1 MRCVSQ
7 MFAVA
12 VLLCLQAVAADLPA
26 WTDDSSVVLRSDSQR
41 IVAGQEQVTLTAAI
55 FHTID
60 AATDAQFTFTIQ
72 NEHGSVVRTLQGAR
86 TFQPGHPL
94 VFWVARNSPDD
105 PGMILFNASY
115 KAEDDLHIISRA

>member
-55 FHTID
+55 FHPID

-86 TFQPGHPL
+86 TFQPGQPME
-94 VFWVARNSPDD
+94 FSVAWDGRDD
-105 PGMILFNASY
+105 RHRCSHRFAVQ
-115 KAEDDLHIISRA
+115 LHDSE